1 MSARLENLKE
11 SDDILTFTLGGVDVS
26 YANAIRRTILSDIP
40 VVCFKTTPYEENK
53 ANILINTSRLNNEII
68 KQRLS
73 CIPVCIKDL
82 AIPFKNYLLEVD
94 VENKTDTSIY
104 VTTKDFRIR
113 NTTTD
118 SYLDEA
124 DLRKIFPP
132 YIPPTGK
139 GEYFIDFLKLRPRV
153 SDELPGERIKLTCE
167 LIVSTARDDS
177 MFNVTATCA
186 YGCTPDE
193 AKINTELGIRK
204 HKWQE
209 EGKSEKEI
217 NFEAA
222 NWKLLEGM
230 RYVKRMS
237 FDYVL
242 QTIGIYENTELII
255 KACEILLDKFQE
267 QERLLD
273 ADEIEIKPANVTME
287 NTYDVVLVNE
297 DYTVG
302 NILNYEIY
310 DIYYNDL
317 KKVSYVG
324 FKKMHPHDSDSL
336 LRIAIVEPNLG
347 KEYVKQMLKTIF
359 KQVLDNLQQIKGLF
373 DGSRTQFAA
382 VLKEPKG
389 RNQSAMDGG
398 P

>member
-1 MSARLENLKE
+1 MSAKVENLKE
-11 SDDILTFTLGGVDVS
+11 SDDIMTFTIAGVDVS
-26 YANAIRRTILSDIP
+26 YVNAIRRTILSDIP
-40 VVCFKTTPYEENK
+40 VVCFKTTPYAENK
-53 ANILINTSRLNNEII
+53 ANILINTTRLNNEII

-94 VENKTDTSIY
+94 VENKTDTAIY
-104 VTTKDFRIR
+104 VTTKDFKIK

-139 GEYFIDFLKLRPRV
+139 GEYFIDFVKLRPKV
-153 SDELPGERIKLTCE
+153 SEELPGERIKLTCE

-177 MFNVTATCA
+177 MFNVTATCS

-193 AKINTELGIRK
+193 AKINTELGVRK

-209 EGKSEKEI
+209 EGKSEREI

-230 RYVKRMS
+230 RYVKKRS
-237 FDYVL
+237 FDFIL
-242 QTIGIYENTELII
+242 QTVGIYENTELMI

-267 QERLLD
+267 QGRLLD
-273 ADEIEIKPANVTME
+273 EDTLEIKPANVTME

-302 NILNYEIY
+302 NILNFEIY

-336 LRIAIVEPNLG
+336 LRISIVEANLG
-347 KEYVKQMLKTIF
+347 KEFVKQMLKTVI
-359 KQVLDNLQQIKGLF
+359 KEILNNIQQIKGLF
-373 DGSRTQFAA
+373 DGSRVRASA
-382 VLKEPKG
+382 VVTE
-389 RNQSAMDGG
+389 RRSDTRASDGN

>member
-11 SDDILTFTLGGVDVS
+11 SDDIMTFTLSGVDVS

-40 VVCFKTTPYEENK
+40 VVCFKTTPYAENK
-53 ANILINTSRLNNEII
+53 ATILINTTRLNNEII

-94 VENKTDTSIY
+94 VENKTDTTIY
-104 VTTKDFRIR
+104 VTTKDFKIK

-139 GEYFIDFLKLRPRV
+139 GEYFIDFVKLRPKV
-153 SDELPGERIKLTCE
+153 SEELPGERIKLTCE

-193 AKINTELGIRK
+193 DKINTELGIRK

-222 NWKLLEGM
+222 NWKLLEGL
-230 RYVKRMS
+230 RYVKRRS
-237 FDYVL
+237 FDYILHTV
-242 QTIGIYENTELII
+242 GIYENAELMI
-255 KACEILLDKFQE
+255 KSCEILLDKFTDLD
-267 QERLLD
+267 RLI
-273 ADEIEIKPANVTME
+273 DEDKLEIKPANVTME

-302 NILNYEIY
+302 NILNYEIF

-317 KKVSYVG
+317 QKVSYVG

-336 LRIAIVEPNLG
+336 LRVSIVEPNLG
-347 KEYVKQMLKTIF
+347 KEYVKQMLKTII
-359 KQVLDNLQQIKGLF
+359 KQILDNIQQIKGLF
-373 DGSRTQFAA
+373 DGSRVKMSNVDQKRMSSAA
-382 VLKEPKG
+382 
-389 RNQSAMDGG
+389 DGS